1 MKFTTLIALIGVAA
15 AASNPDVIALAKKN
29 ELVVKSD
36 MKALVTLLDTI
47 EKKDAEV
54 MKTKLAARKTELKKD
69 MKAHPERKEE
79 IRSELVILKSVASAM
94 EKKDFEAGLAALSTR
109 KDHLM
114 ELHKQ
119 YQAKMNEADTANLA
133 GENNAPVHLSDDDS
147 DDDDS
152 DDDDSD
158 DDDSDDDDSND
169 DDSDDDDSN
178 DDDSNDDD
186 SDSDWWAAEKEA
198 GTTNLAAKKDNAA
211 VHLSDDD
218 SSDSD
223 WWAAEHEAGTTNLPA
238 KDVDEKTVPYK
249 KVTF

>member
-29 ELVVKSD
+29 ELVVKAD

-119 YQAKMNEADTANLA
+119 YQAKMNEADITNLA
-133 GENNAPVHLSDDDS
+133 GEKNAPVHLSDDDS

-158 DDDSDDDDSND
+158 DDDSDDDDSD
-169 DDSDDDDSN
+169 DDN
-178 DDDSNDDD
+178 SNDDD
-186 SDSDWWAAEKEA
+186 SDSDWWAAEKDA
-198 GTTNLAAKKDNAA
+198 GTTTLAAKKDNAA

-223 WWAAEHEAGTTNLPA
+223 WWAGEHEAGTTNLPA
-238 KDVDEKTVPYK
+238 KDVDEKTVPYQ